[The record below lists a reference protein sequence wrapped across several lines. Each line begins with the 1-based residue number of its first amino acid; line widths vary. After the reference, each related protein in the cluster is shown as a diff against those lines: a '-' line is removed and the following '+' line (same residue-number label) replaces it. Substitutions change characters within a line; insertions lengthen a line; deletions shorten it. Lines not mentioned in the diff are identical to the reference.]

1 MNLKHIEAFRA
12 VMVAGSM
19 TAAAKALFTSQPNV
33 SRLISQLERETGLT
47 LFQRT
52 GARLIPTSEGTAFF
66 REVERA
72 YVGLQGLTN
81 AAAQIR
87 NLGTGRLRIAAMPSA
102 GLTLVP
108 HAIKRFQSL
117 YPEVT
122 VSLHVNTSGTV
133 NHWTAS
139 QFCDLGVAV
148 YISEASNCEVEPL
161 SKVPAM
167 CVLPADHRLAKKAVI
182 RPADLQGESFISLC
196 QGDGTRTQMDE
207 VFLRAGVERVLAIE
221 AQYTAICCELVR
233 CGMGVTLAH
242 PIVAR
247 DFAGPDIAIRPFSP
261 AVLFPTYLLFP
272 PNRPRDR
279 LASAFVEVLRELHD
293 ELLDEMKMKVTE
305 DRAGLQRGS
314 GSGNLSGNLGSNRS
328 GSRAVKSA
336 PTRRLRSAG

>member
-1 MNLKHIEAFRA
+1 MPMNLKHVEAFRA

-33 SRLISQLERETGLT
+33 SRLISQLERETGLL
-47 LFQRT
+47 LFQRS
-52 GARLIPTSEGTAFF
+52 GVRLIPTSEGTAFF

-72 YVGLQGLTN
+72 YVGLQGLAN

-87 NLGTGRLRIAAMPSA
+87 NLGSGRLRIAAMPSA

-108 HAIKRFQSL
+108 HAIKRFQAL
-117 YPEVT
+117 HPGVT

-148 YISEASNCEVEPL
+148 YISEASNCDVEML
-161 SKVPAM
+161 SKVAAVCVMPAT
-167 CVLPADHRLAKKAVI
+167 HRLAAKASI
-182 RPADLQGESFISLC
+182 KPSDLEGESFISLC
-196 QGDGTRTQMDE
+196 HGDGTRVQMDE
-207 VFLRAGVERVLAIE
+207 VFARAGVQRVLAIE

-242 PIVAR
+242 PVVAR

-272 PNRPRDR
+272 PHRPRER
-279 LASAFVEVLRELHD
+279 LASAFVDVLREEHD
-293 ELLDEMKMKVTE
+293 ELIGKMKDIVPDSTPKRTRRPGAK
-305 DRAGLQRGS
+305 RAGR
-314 GSGNLSGNLGSNRS
+314 
-328 GSRAVKSA
+328 
-336 PTRRLRSAG
+336 

>member
-1 MNLKHIEAFRA
+1 MNLKHVEAFRA

-33 SRLISQLERETGLT
+33 SRLISQLERETGLL
-47 LFQRT
+47 LFQRS
-52 GARLIPTSEGTAFF
+52 GVRLIPTSEGTAFF

-72 YVGLQGLTN
+72 YVGLQGLAN

-87 NLGTGRLRIAAMPSA
+87 NLGSGRLRIAAMPSA

-108 HAIKRFQSL
+108 HAIKRFQAL
-117 YPEVT
+117 HPDVT

-148 YISEASNCEVEPL
+148 YISEASNCEVEML
-161 SKVPAM
+161 STVAAVCVMPA
-167 CVLPADHRLAKKAVI
+167 VHRLASKAVI
-182 RPADLQGESFISLC
+182 RPADLEGESFISLC
-196 QGDGTRTQMDE
+196 HGDGTRAQMDE
-207 VFLRAGVERVLAIE
+207 VFLRAGVERKLAIE

-242 PIVAR
+242 PGVAL

-261 AVLFPTYLLFP
+261 AVMFPMYLLFP
-272 PNRPRDR
+272 PHRPRER
-279 LASAFVEVLRELHD
+279 LASAFIEVLRAEHD
-293 ELLDEMKMKVTE
+293 ELMEKMARIVPDSASKKT
-305 DRAGLQRGS
+305 RQ
-314 GSGNLSGNLGSNRS
+314 RS
-328 GSRAVKSA
+328 GKRAVQ
-336 PTRRLRSAG
+336 

>member
-1 MNLKHIEAFRA
+1 MTMNLKHVEAFRA

-33 SRLISQLERETGLT
+33 SRLISQLERETGLL
-47 LFQRT
+47 LFQRS
-52 GARLIPTSEGTAFF
+52 GVRLIPTSEGTAFF

-72 YVGLQGLTN
+72 YVGLQGLAN

-87 NLGTGRLRIAAMPSA
+87 NLGSGRLRIAAMPSA

-108 HAIKRFQSL
+108 HAIKRFQAL
-117 YPEVT
+117 HPGVT

-148 YISEASNCEVEPL
+148 YISEASNCDVEML
-161 SKVPAM
+161 SKVAAVCVMPAT
-167 CVLPADHRLAKKAVI
+167 HRLAAKASI
-182 RPADLQGESFISLC
+182 KPSDLEGESFISLC
-196 QGDGTRTQMDE
+196 HGDGTRVQMDE
-207 VFLRAGVERVLAIE
+207 VFARAGVQRVLAIE

-242 PIVAR
+242 PVVAR

-272 PNRPRDR
+272 PHRPRER
-279 LASAFVEVLRELHD
+279 LASAFVDVLREEHD
-293 ELLDEMKMKVTE
+293 ELIGKMKDIVPDSTPKRTRRPGAK
-305 DRAGLQRGS
+305 RAGR
-314 GSGNLSGNLGSNRS
+314 
-328 GSRAVKSA
+328 
-336 PTRRLRSAG
+336 